1 MFVPLKKIFFSKKSK
16 DILKLKQNFIS
27 SNDALIQQARSW
39 NKFYNKQPK
48 RKVCKNCENKLGK
61 AAFSSHLAN
70 YTICSLCGNFN
81 GLNKDTKKF
90 NQYLYKDNEGKKF
103 SKFYIKDY
111 KSRVKNIYIAK
122 LKFLKKIIKGKKEI
136 LEVGSG
142 AGHFLK
148 ACEDSGIKAKGFDV
162 NLSMVKLGKKML
174 KKNEIDHFGINDI
187 YDYVLKCQKEILVI
201 LGAIEHLEN
210 PNLIFKN
217 FKKSEAKYMFI
228 SVPLISLSVFLEH
241 SFQNFYPR
249 VMGGVH
255 NHLYSEQS
263 LKYIIKKN
271 KLNVIGEWWFGTDIM
286 DLMRAVLVYAKP
298 KDEIKYHK
306 GFEKYFMSA
315 IDDLQNVLDKKKICG
330 DVHMIITK

>member
-1 MFVPLKKIFFSKKSK
+1 MFVHSKKIFFSKKAT
-16 DILKLKQNFIS
+16 DILKLKKNFIS
-27 SNDALIQQARSW
+27 SNFNLIQQARAW
-39 NKFYNKQPK
+39 NKFYSKQPR
-48 RKVCKNCENKLGK
+48 RKICKNCEKKLDK
-61 AAFSSHLAN
+61 AIFSSHLAN
-70 YTICSLCGNFN
+70 YTICTFCGHFN

-111 KSRVKNIYIAK
+111 RTRVKNIYVPK
-122 LKFLKKIIKGKKEI
+122 LKFLKKVLKGKKEV

-148 ACEDSGIKAKGFDV
+148 ACEDNGVKAKGFDV

-187 YDYVLKCQKEILVI
+187 YKCVLDCKKEVLVI

-217 FKKSEAKYMFI
+217 FKKSKAKYMFI

-263 LKYIIKKN
+263 LRYIIKKN
-271 KLNVIGEWWFGTDIM
+271 RLNVIGEWWFGTDVM
-286 DLMRAVLVYAKP
+286 DLMRAILAYSTP
-298 KDEIKYHK
+298 KDKIKYQK
-306 GFEKYFMSA
+306 NFEKYFMSV

-330 DVHMIITK
+330 DVHMIISK